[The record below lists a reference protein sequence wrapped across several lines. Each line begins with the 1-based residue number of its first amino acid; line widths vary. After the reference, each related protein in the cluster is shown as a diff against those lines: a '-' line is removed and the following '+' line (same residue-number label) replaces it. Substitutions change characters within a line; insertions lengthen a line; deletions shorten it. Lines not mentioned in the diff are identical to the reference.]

1 MKMAKLKPLSVGL
14 SLGIFLALIYTIRTV
29 LIWMFPNF
37 VLTLAKKISYSM
49 IFIQPAIITFDA
61 YLTGVIALFVVGL
74 VAGVVFSLVY
84 NLVGW

>member
-1 MKMAKLKPLSVGL
+1 
-14 SLGIFLALIYTIRTV
+14 
-29 LIWMFPNF
+29 MFPNF

-74 VAGVVFSLVY
+74 VAGIIFSLVY